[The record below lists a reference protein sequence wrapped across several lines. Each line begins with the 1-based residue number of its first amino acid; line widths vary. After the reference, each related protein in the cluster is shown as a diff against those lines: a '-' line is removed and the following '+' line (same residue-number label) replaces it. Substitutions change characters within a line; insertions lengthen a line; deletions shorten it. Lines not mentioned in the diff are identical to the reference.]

1 MHVFKYRIFTVLN
14 QSQVK
19 YIFSLRKVRVHPQ
32 CSVQFISINESSKD
46 YICAMMSII
55 FILSV
60 LHEHLFIPSLPL
72 LLYFN
77 SYACISAR
85 VCEYINRKPI
95 CIFVI
100 EKRKQEISSPLFWI
114 HGIVIRV
121 KNKNWQ
127 HTHEILLSPFDLEH
141 WHKCQKQEQNKGNNQ
156 NVRRGT
162 MNALNWYKIQTAPT
176 STACH
181 QIHNISMDK
190 VKVEEC

>member
-1 MHVFKYRIFTVLN
+1 MSIFLFLL
-14 QSQVK
+14 SRC
-19 YIFSLRKVRVHPQ
+19 Y
-32 CSVQFISINESSKD
+32 CISILMYVYQQECVSISIESPFVFLSSK
-46 YICAMMSII
+46 
-55 FILSV
+55 
-60 LHEHLFIPSLPL
+60 
-72 LLYFN
+72 
-77 SYACISAR
+77 
-85 VCEYINRKPI
+85 
-95 CIFVI
+95 
-100 EKRKQEISSPLFWI
+100 KRKQEISSPLFWI

-156 NVRRGT
+156 NVWRAT

-181 QIHNISMDK
+181 QIQNISVDK

>member
-1 MHVFKYRIFTVLN
+1 MHVFKYRIFTDLN

-19 YIFSLRKVRVHPQ
+19 YIFSLRKVRVHQ
-32 CSVQFISINESSKD
+32 QFSVQFISINESSKD

-77 SYACISAR
+77 SYTYISKS
-85 VCEYINRKPI
+85 VSISIESP
-95 CIFVI
+95 FVFLSSKK
-100 EKRKQEISSPLFWI
+100 EKEISSPLFWI

-141 WHKCQKQEQNKGNNQ
+141 WHKFQKQEQNKGNNQ

>member
-1 MHVFKYRIFTVLN
+1 MFSSIHFNKWEFKRLYLCHDEHYIHSVSSSWASFYSFSPVVTVF
-14 QSQVK
+14 
-19 YIFSLRKVRVHPQ
+19 
-32 CSVQFISINESSKD
+32 QF
-46 YICAMMSII
+46 
-55 FILSV
+55 L
-60 LHEHLFIPSLPL
+60 
-72 LLYFN
+72 
-77 SYACISAR
+77 CISAR

-156 NVRRGT
+156 NVWRAT

-176 STACH
+176 LTACH
-181 QIHNISMDK
+181 QIQKILVDK
-190 VKVEEC
+190 VKVEECWKNATANSITKTQITISKRNN

>member
-1 MHVFKYRIFTVLN
+1 MFSSIHFNKWEFKRLYLCHDEHYIHSVSSSWASFYSFSPVVTVFQFLYVYQQK
-14 QSQVK
+14 
-19 YIFSLRKVRVHPQ
+19 
-32 CSVQFISINESSKD
+32 SVSISIESPFVFLSSK
-46 YICAMMSII
+46 
-55 FILSV
+55 
-60 LHEHLFIPSLPL
+60 
-72 LLYFN
+72 
-77 SYACISAR
+77 
-85 VCEYINRKPI
+85 K
-95 CIFVI
+95 
-100 EKRKQEISSPLFWI
+100 EKEISSPLFWI

-190 VKVEEC
+190 VKVEECWKNATANSITKTQITISKRNN